1 MFNLRG
7 FIFKGLT
14 DAIGKMADYQVVL
27 NAAGWLEKGVL
38 TENDLSEIE
47 RLIDA
52 KNAPVSEDSVTPETD
67 SSLEGGNTE

>member
-67 SSLEGGNTE
+67 SLEGGNTE

>member
-1 MFNLRG
+1 MFNLRD

-38 TENDLSEIE
+38 TEKDLSEIE

-52 KNAPVSEDSVTPETD
+52 KNAPVSEESTQINDA
-67 SSLEGGNTE
+67 SSEGENNG